1 MKVTT
6 NFVNPSYPGFDSN
19 TGPCSFK
26 LRLHSDVCQ
35 VAMIIIVRV
44 TTRMGM
50 KMRMRELLVV
60 TFLAALY
67 FLSSINRR
75 GWWIMLM
82 IPSMMFLVMMRLT
95 MMNEYR

>member
-35 VAMIIIVRV
+35 VVKIIIVRV
-44 TTRMGM
+44 IMRMGM
-50 KMRMRELLVV
+50 KMRMRELLLL
-60 TFLAALY
+60 TFLTTLCS
-67 FLSSINRR
+67 LSSIKAV
-75 GWWIMLM
+75 
-82 IPSMMFLVMMRLT
+82 FLDNADGTVDDILGDI
-95 MMNEYR
+95 EFDIE

>member
-35 VAMIIIVRV
+35 VVMIIIVRM
-44 TTRMGM
+44 TMRMRM
-50 KMRMRELLVV
+50 KMRMRALLLV
-60 TFLAALY
+60 TFLATLC
-67 FLSSINRR
+67 FLSSIKAV
-75 GWWIMLM
+75 
-82 IPSMMFLVMMRLT
+82 FLDNADGTVDDILGDDEFD
-95 MMNEYR
+95 NDEYR

>member
-35 VAMIIIVRV
+35 VVVITIVR
-44 TTRMGM
+44 
-50 KMRMRELLVV
+50 MRALLLV
-60 TFLAALY
+60 TFLATLC
-67 FLSSINRR
+67 FLSSIKAV
-75 GWWIMLM
+75 
-82 IPSMMFLVMMRLT
+82 FLDNADGTVDDILGDDEFD
-95 MMNEYR
+95 NDEYR